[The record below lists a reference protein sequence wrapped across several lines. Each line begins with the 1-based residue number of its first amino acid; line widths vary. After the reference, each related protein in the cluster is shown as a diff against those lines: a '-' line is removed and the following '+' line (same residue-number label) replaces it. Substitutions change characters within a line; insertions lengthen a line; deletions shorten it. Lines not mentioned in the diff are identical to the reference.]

1 MRAKIDHDDN
11 TLSTDAEII
20 NETLHSLIDV
30 LADIKIEM
38 EDIRESLV
46 TIASET
52 ERNGDRM
59 RYEHLQK
66 FGRNS

>member
-11 TLSTDAEII
+11 TLYIPTDAKII

-30 LADIKIEM
+30 M
-38 EDIRESLV
+38 EDIRGSLAI
-46 TIASET
+46 IARET